1 MSGSEFDT
9 VIDRRG
15 TFCTQWDYIEDR
27 FGTDNLL
34 PFTISDMDI
43 ACPKSLVYTLKKR
56 IEHPIYGYSRWKN
69 EDYLSAIVH
78 WYASRYDCMIS
89 KDWICYSPSVMY
101 SIAKLLQLCSE
112 PRDGVLVFTPAYDS
126 FYKVI
131 ENNQRRLISSELLEW
146 KKNARKHAFCCFAT
160 RIIL

>member
-43 ACPKSLVYTLKKR
+43 ACRYTATAAGKMR
-56 IEHPIYGYSRWKN
+56 TIY
-69 EDYLSAIVH
+69 
-78 WYASRYDCMIS
+78 
-89 KDWICYSPSVMY
+89 P
-101 SIAKLLQLCSE
+101 QL
-112 PRDGVLVFTPAYDS
+112 FTGMRAAMT
-126 FYKVI
+126 V
-131 ENNQRRLISSELLEW
+131 
-146 KKNARKHAFCCFAT
+146 
-160 RIIL
+160 

>member
-112 PRDGVLVFTPAYDS
+112 PRAGVLVFTPAYDC
-126 FYKVI
+126 
-131 ENNQRRLISSELLEW
+131 N
-146 KKNARKHAFCCFAT
+146 KKTTCYTGGSKK
-160 RIIL
+160 LKL

>member
-89 KDWICYSPSVMY
+89 KDWIVTVP
-101 SIAKLLQLCSE
+101 ALCI
-112 PRDGVLVFTPAYDS
+112 P
-126 FYKVI
+126 
-131 ENNQRRLISSELLEW
+131 
-146 KKNARKHAFCCFAT
+146 
-160 RIIL
+160 

>member
-43 ACPKSLVYTLKKR
+43 ACPKSR
-56 IEHPIYGYSRWKN
+56 IYVEKA
-69 EDYLSAIVH
+69 D
-78 WYASRYDCMIS
+78 
-89 KDWICYSPSVMY
+89 
-101 SIAKLLQLCSE
+101 
-112 PRDGVLVFTPAYDS
+112 
-126 FYKVI
+126 
-131 ENNQRRLISSELLEW
+131 
-146 KKNARKHAFCCFAT
+146 
-160 RIIL
+160 

>member
-56 IEHPIYGYSRWKN
+56 IEHPIYGYSRWIMTI
-69 EDYLSAIVH
+69 Y
-78 WYASRYDCMIS
+78 
-89 KDWICYSPSVMY
+89 P
-101 SIAKLLQLCSE
+101 QL
-112 PRDGVLVFTPAYDS
+112 FTGMRAAMT
-126 FYKVI
+126 V
-131 ENNQRRLISSELLEW
+131 
-146 KKNARKHAFCCFAT
+146 
-160 RIIL
+160 